1 MRLYNRKREKMTLEQ
16 FVKKAVTLHESGVL
30 SDEELQNIVT
40 VFTEELEKL
49 LESKE
54 RKERK

>member
-1 MRLYNRKREKMTLEQ
+1 MTLEQ

-54 RKERK
+54 RKERKP